1 MADEKEFVLTREGK
15 LELENELDTLKNITR
30 KEVSEKIKEARSFGD
45 LSENAEY
52 DEAKNEQAEVEARIN
67 EIEYMLKYARVID
80 DEEIKSD
87 VVTPGSKVVL
97 AIFGG
102 EEKYTIVGSTEAD
115 PYKNKLSYE
124 SPIGAACLNRAA
136 GETVKANT
144 PGGEIE
150 FKIMGKLIKR
160 SDFFEF
166 SHFKRR
172 LLQAVRNIR
181 QISSLHLIRCIMHT
195 SRTYRYTHSTVV
207 MLYIINAS

>member
-15 LELENELDTLKNITR
+15 LELENELDTLKNVTR

-136 GETVKANT
+136 GETRREPFAGRERLRASRRQRAFR
-144 PGGEIE
+144 PGCGNGNGIGNAGRSPSPHWREWRSRLSGVQTGIQGNGSAQGTS
-150 FKIMGKLIKR
+150 KGKSYIAL
-160 SDFFEF
+160 
-166 SHFKRR
+166 
-172 LLQAVRNIR
+172 NI
-181 QISSLHLIRCIMHT
+181 
-195 SRTYRYTHSTVV
+195 
-207 MLYIINAS
+207 